1 MPKQILIFVLAAGA
15 AAAQLR
21 LTEDQAVAKA
31 LAARHSLAAAAERL
45 RAARARQ
52 QQARAWP
59 NPRLTL
65 YTEGIH
71 PWSAQGYRI
80 EEVAEYFAFATQQIE
95 TGGKRARRAEAAGGD
110 ARIAALESQLE
121 AARLGVQVRQA
132 YWSAAAARKTR
143 ESLEAAVAL
152 LNEVIEIGAA
162 RVSAG
167 TLPEA
172 DLIRARIEGQQ
183 LELESNS
190 ATLEA
195 ERARIALL
203 QEMAA
208 SEFPEIEFATP
219 FEVTAAPEIPAPE
232 RAMVEQRIE
241 LRIARQKVENARA
254 ALRLAEAEA
263 VPDVDIQFG
272 YKRTMGFDTLLGG
285 VEIPLPLWNRN
296 KGAITASNHE
306 VGAAEAELAAQQALV
321 RAEVQASS
329 RELSL
334 RRREV
339 IELLPALRSHA
350 EEIFRTALAGYRNGI
365 SGVHELLDA
374 QRNRSGLEARY
385 YRSVGEYHR
394 SRVALEY
401 ATGMRH

>member
-21 LTEDQAVAKA
+21 LTEDEAVARA
-31 LAARHSLAAAAERL
+31 LAARRSLTASAELL
-45 RAARARQ
+45 RAAEARVR
-52 QQARAWP
+52 QAGRWP
-59 NPRLTL
+59 NPVLIL
-65 YTEGIH
+65 STEGQQ
-71 PWSAQGYRI
+71 PWGSRGYRNDVI
-80 EEVAEYFAFATQQIE
+80 AEYFAYARQHIE
-95 TGGKRARRAEAAGGD
+95 TGGKRARRAAAAGGD
-110 ARIAALESQLE
+110 ARIAALESRLE
-121 AARLGVQVRQA
+121 AARLELQVRQA

-183 LELESNS
+183 LELEANS
-190 ATLEA
+190 AALEA

-203 QEMAA
+203 REMAG

-219 FEVTAAPEIPAPE
+219 FEAAPAPETAAPE
-232 RAMVEQRIE
+232 RAMERRIE
-241 LRIARQKVENARA
+241 LRIARQEVENARA
-254 ALRLAEAEA
+254 ALRLSQAEA
-263 VPDVDIQFG
+263 VPDVYVQFG
-272 YKRTMGFDTLLGG
+272 YKRVVGFDTLMGG

-296 KGAITASNHE
+296 KDAIAASTHE
-306 VGAAEAELAAQQALV
+306 VRAAEAELAAQQALV

-329 RELSL
+329 RELAL

-339 IELLPALRSHA
+339 AVLLPPLMTRAQ
-350 EEIFRTALAGYRNGI
+350 ENFRTALAGYRSGI
-365 SGVHELLDA
+365 ADVHEVLDA
-374 QRNRSGLEARY
+374 QRNLVGLETQY

-394 SRVALEY
+394 SRAALDY
-401 ATGMRH
+401 ATGVRH